1 MKKLIPQ
8 SLKILVI
15 DDEQTTKMYS
25 KFFSAKGF
33 EIIVASDPIEGLN
46 LIRSE
51 KFDVIL
57 LDIPTSLINGF
68 SIIEL
73 LAGEDT
79 LKNQNIFICS
89 VVQIPE
95 VQLKNW
101 LRRDGIREFI
111 KKPVNLDEL
120 FSMITKIV

>member
-1 MKKLIPQ
+1 MGKLIPQ

-15 DDEQTTKMYS
+15 DDEQTTKMFS

-33 EIIVASDPIEGLN
+33 EIIVTTDPLEGLN

-73 LAGEDT
+73 LAVEDI

-120 FSMITKIV
+120 FSMITMIG

>member
-1 MKKLIPQ
+1 M
-8 SLKILVI
+8 
-15 DDEQTTKMYS
+15 
-25 KFFSAKGF
+25 
-33 EIIVASDPIEGLN
+33 
-46 LIRSE
+46 
-51 KFDVIL
+51 
-57 LDIPTSLINGF
+57 SLINGF

-101 LRRDGIREFI
+101 LRRDGIREFV

-120 FSMITKIV
+120 FSVITKMI

>member
-120 FSMITKIV
+120 FSMITKIG

>member
-33 EIIVASDPIEGLN
+33 EIIVTSDPIEGLN

-120 FSMITKIV
+120 FSRITKIV

>member
-1 MKKLIPQ
+1 MRKLIPQ

-15 DDEQTTKMYS
+15 DDEQTTKMFS

-33 EIIVASDPIEGLN
+33 EIIVTTDPLEGLN

-73 LAGEDT
+73 LAVEDI

-120 FSMITKIV
+120 FSMITMIG

>member
-111 KKPVNLDEL
+111 KKPVNLDNL
-120 FSMITKIV
+120 FSKITKMA